1 LMPQTE
7 MKTLRQKMEKAVD
20 FFRSELL
27 GVRTGR
33 AHPALV
39 EEIKVDY
46 YGTPTPIKQLATVNI
61 PEARQIVITPWDK
74 SAGKLI
80 EKAIQASS
88 LGIHPNN
95 DGESIRLTLPELN
108 RERRIELTKVV
119 RKYAEDAKV
128 AVRNLRRDAIENL
141 KKMEKESRITE
152 DDLKRLQKEVQ
163 DMTDEFI
170 KKLENVLAEKEKEI
184 MEQ

>member
-1 LMPQTE
+1 MPQTE
-7 MKTLRQKMEKAVD
+7 MKTLRQKMEKAVE
-20 FFRSELL
+20 FFRAELL

-39 EEIKVDY
+39 EEIRVDY
-46 YGTPTPIKQLATVNI
+46 YGTPTPIKQLGTVNV

-88 LGIHPNN
+88 LGINPNN
-95 DGESIRLTLPELN
+95 DGENIRLTIPELN
-108 RERRIELTKVV
+108 RERRVELTKVV
-119 RKYAEDAKV
+119 RKYGEEAKV
-128 AVRNLRRDAIENL
+128 AVRNLRRDVIESL

-163 DMTDEFI
+163 EMTDEYI
-170 KKLENVLAEKEKEI
+170 KKLEAVLEDKEKEI

>member
-1 LMPQTE
+1 MPQNE
-7 MKTLRQKMEKAVD
+7 MKNLRQKMEKAVE

-39 EEIKVDY
+39 EEIRVDY
-46 YGTPTPIKQLATVNI
+46 YGTPTPIKQLGTVNV

-74 SAGKLI
+74 SISKMI

-88 LGIHPNN
+88 LGINPNN
-95 DGESIRLTLPELN
+95 DGENIRLNLPELN
-108 RERRIELTKVV
+108 RERRVELTKLV
-119 RKYAEDAKV
+119 RKYGEEAKV
-128 AVRNLRRDAIENL
+128 VVRNLRRDVLETF
-141 KKMEKESRITE
+141 KKMEKDSRITE
-152 DDLKRLQKEVQ
+152 DDLKRFQKEVQ
-163 DMTDEFI
+163 EMTDDYI
-170 KKLENVLAEKEKEI
+170 KKLDAVLEEKEKEI

>member
-1 LMPQTE
+1 MPQNE
-7 MKTLRQKMEKAVD
+7 MKNLRQKMEKAVE

-39 EEIKVDY
+39 EEIRVDY
-46 YGTPTPIKQLATVNI
+46 YGTPTPIKQLGTVNV

-74 SAGKLI
+74 SIAKMI

-88 LGIHPNN
+88 LGINPNN
-95 DGESIRLTLPELN
+95 DGENIRLNLPELN
-108 RERRIELTKVV
+108 RERRVELTKLV
-119 RKYAEDAKV
+119 RKYGEEAKV
-128 AVRNLRRDAIENL
+128 VVRNLRRDVLETF
-141 KKMEKESRITE
+141 KKMEKDSRITE
-152 DDLKRLQKEVQ
+152 DDLKRFQKEVQ
-163 DMTDEFI
+163 EMTDDYI
-170 KKLENVLAEKEKEI
+170 KKLDGVLEEKEKEI

>member
-1 LMPQTE
+1 MPQTE
-7 MKTLRQKMEKAVD
+7 MKNLKQKMDKALE

-39 EEIKVDY
+39 EDIRVDY
-46 YGTPTPIKQLATVNI
+46 YGTPTPIKQLGTVNV

-88 LGIHPNN
+88 LGINPNN
-95 DGESIRLTLPELN
+95 DGENIRLNLPELN
-108 RERRIELTKVV
+108 RERRIELTKLV
-119 RKYAEDAKV
+119 RKYGEDAKI
-128 AVRNLRRDAIENL
+128 AVRNLRRDALEAL
-141 KKMEKESRITE
+141 KKMEKDSEITE
-152 DDLKRLQKEVQ
+152 DDLKRYQKEVQ
-163 DMTDEFI
+163 EMTDEYT
-170 KKLENVLAEKEKEI
+170 KKLDVVLSEKEEEI

>member
-1 LMPQTE
+1 MD
-7 MKTLRQKMEKAVD
+7 KALE

-39 EEIKVDY
+39 EDIRVDY
-46 YGTPTPIKQLATVNI
+46 YGTPTPIKQLGTVNV

-88 LGIHPNN
+88 LGINPNN
-95 DGESIRLTLPELN
+95 DGENIRLNLPELN
-108 RERRIELTKVV
+108 RERRIELTKLV
-119 RKYAEDAKV
+119 RKYGEDAKI
-128 AVRNLRRDAIENL
+128 AVRNLRRDALEAL
-141 KKMEKESRITE
+141 KKMEKDSEITE
-152 DDLKRLQKEVQ
+152 DDLKRYQKEVQ
-163 DMTDEFI
+163 EMTDEYT
-170 KKLENVLAEKEKEI
+170 KKLDVVLSEKEEEI

>member
-1 LMPQTE
+1 MPQTE
-7 MKTLRQKMEKAVD
+7 MKNLRQKMEKAVE

-39 EEIKVDY
+39 EEIRVDY
-46 YGTPTPIKQLATVNI
+46 YGTPTPIKQLGTVNV
-61 PEARQIVITPWDK
+61 PEARQIIITPWDK

-88 LGIHPNN
+88 LGINPSN
-95 DGESIRLTLPELN
+95 DGENIRLTIPELN
-108 RERRIELTKVV
+108 RERRVELTKVV
-119 RKYAEDAKV
+119 RKYGEEAKI
-128 AVRNLRRDAIENL
+128 AVRNLRRDVLENL
-141 KKMEKESRITE
+141 KKMEKDSRITE

-163 DMTDEFI
+163 EITDEYI
-170 KKLENVLAEKEKEI
+170 KKLEVVLDDKEKEI